1 MNLTLKQSR
10 VARLTSVRCFCTQ
23 KIIVCNNKNKPNN
36 EQQERITTTFELSLF
51 HSFIKLAAMSGIAPP
66 PLPMGGPPPPLP
78 IAGNLPPP
86 MPTGLPPPPIPT
98 HAPVIN
104 HFPIP
109 QHHPIVNI
117 PVGRGGGGGGGHG
130 MRSPFTNTVLITNVP
145 YFFHGYQQIREFLYP
160 CGTVKSCVFN
170 PRVPKK
176 HNKKNKGEDPAG
188 DTETAMT
195 TNNDGDDTMMTTT
208 TNDGKNRSKKKVTV
222 LVTMLNPDQAL
233 KVVIAFKNFTRYLD
247 DKYKDIRCFMIPSSP
262 DVPLPPPFV
271 NGANTILLG
280 KKLLHN
286 FTSYEATIQSK
297 IESSNGDNSNDKAG
311 TTTTKTEGNNAADGD
326 NDTENNMNDDDD
338 DDDKPKL
345 LDADKVAAAAGGAY
359 DADEDPLNA
368 PNVLAAVKEFRRKLD
383 KIHGNQKTQRA
394 EMVAKKLDELRPR
407 IQAMVESEKKNR
419 QQRQQDG
426 GGAGGGGLSGVGL
439 RVPPPP
445 VPLPVPPQTS
455 LPQPP
460 LPGPPG
466 GGPPPPPPSLG
477 LPPPP
482 MPGAGRGGSAGDS
495 GKRGRSNLPAW
506 MTQQQPED
514 EPASKKTKTTDS
526 SSTAYPSHFPSTLP
540 QSSHVMLRQFLANQ
554 VQESMGVEEATLIDF
569 IYTHILQGKATSEL
583 LQELQVVLEEEAD
596 GFLKAVWAK
605 VQEIQQ

>member
-1 MNLTLKQSR
+1 
-10 VARLTSVRCFCTQ
+10 
-23 KIIVCNNKNKPNN
+23 
-36 EQQERITTTFELSLF
+36 
-51 HSFIKLAAMSGIAPP
+51 MSGIAPP

-78 IAGNLPPP
+78 MAGNLPPP

-98 HAPVIN
+98 HTPVIN
-104 HFPIP
+104 QFPIPQHPP

-117 PVGRGGGGGGGHG
+117 PVGRGGGHGG

-176 HNKKNKGEDPAG
+176 HNKKNKGEETAG
-188 DTETAMT
+188 DADITM
-195 TNNDGDDTMMTTT
+195 TNNDGNDTMMTTT
-208 TNDGKNRSKKKVTV
+208 NDGKDKSKKKVTV

-233 KVVIAFKNFTRYLD
+233 KVVVAFKNFIRYLD
-247 DKYKDIRCFMIPSSP
+247 DKYKDIRCYMIPSSP

-271 NGANTILLG
+271 NGANTTLLG
-280 KKLLHN
+280 KKLLNN
-286 FTSYEATIQSK
+286 FTTYEATIQAK
-297 IESSNGDNSNDKAG
+297 IESSSGDNSNDKAG
-311 TTTTKTEGNNAADGD
+311 TSTKTTEGNNATNDD
-326 NDTENNMNDDDD
+326 NTENNMNDDDE
-338 DDDKPKL
+338 PKL

-383 KIHGNQKTQRA
+383 KTHGNQKTQRA
-394 EMVAKKLDELRPR
+394 EMVAKKLNELRPR
-407 IQAMVESEKKNR
+407 IQAMVESEKKTR

-426 GGAGGGGLSGVGL
+426 GGGGAGLPPGAGL

-460 LPGPPG
+460 LPG

-482 MPGAGRGGSAGDS
+482 MQGAGRDGSSSADS

-514 EPASKKTKTTDS
+514 EPTSKKIKTEDS
-526 SSTAYPSHFPSTLP
+526 SSSTYPSHFPSTLP
-540 QSSHVMLRQFLANQ
+540 QSSHAMLRQFLANQ

-569 IYTHILQGKATSEL
+569 IYSHILQGKATSEL